1 MLGEDYAQMA
11 KPEKVW
17 CLLNAA
23 TQHEIDADKLEQESE
38 YRSDLENLKQHKTS
52 VAQLLVDHYSENIN
66 ESSESV
72 REIEIPYKQSLPK
85 EKDQQKAFD
94 VEELLE
100 GAEDTGKL
108 LIAGRDAVSF
118 YQEALGYRMKDEN
131 MSESNTD
138 VSVKDSYER
147 VDQLSEY
154 AKQNGDLD
162 MAELVKLAHHNVPNN
177 ELASFVDRSRWEV
190 NFEEVDAIDLR
201 IWNLEQLEGAP
212 FRYYPTPEEIIEGA
226 ASTQEFD
233 YSWEI

>member
-23 TQHEIDADKLEQESE
+23 TRHEIDAANLEQESE
-38 YRSDLENLKQHKTS
+38 YRSDLEKLTQHKTS

-85 EKDQQKAFD
+85 EDKQKAFD
-94 VEELLE
+94 VQELLE
-100 GAEDTGKL
+100 GAEDTGTL

-131 MSESNTD
+131 ISASDRD
-138 VSVKDSYER
+138 VSVIGSYER

-162 MAELVKLAHHNVPNN
+162 MAQLVKLAHQNVPNN
-177 ELASFVDRSRWEV
+177 ELASFIDESRWDV
-190 NFEEVDAIDLR
+190 NSEEVDAIDLR
-201 IWNLEQLEGAP
+201 IWNLDQLEGAP
-212 FRYYPTPEEIIEGA
+212 FTSYPTPEEIIQGT
-226 ASTQEFD
+226 ASTEEFD
-233 YSWEI
+233 YSWEL